1 MKFVFVLP
9 LMLCYS
15 SAQSADSSEYIVQS
29 NLWVTT
35 FRKRPSKQKNQDFPS
50 ESLTVGTSSKRP
62 PPVIATATTL
72 FGSDGLMISIGF
84 NLL

>member
-1 MKFVFVLP
+1 MKFLFVLS

-15 SAQSADSSEYIVQS
+15 SAQNANDPSEYIVQL
-29 NLWVTT
+29 NLRERLPSQNTKT
-35 FRKRPSKQKNQDFPS
+35 FPAKTLKLVPLVNDH
-50 ESLTVGTSSKRP
+50 LLW
-62 PPVIATATTL
+62 ATATTL